1 MQLFKS
7 IRKTQLTT
15 VSLLLLFISG
25 VTYADPIGD
34 IVESTGIGK
43 IVRNNEE
50 TTHSVG
56 YGIELYDVAETVNG
70 RMKIEFLDE
79 EELDL
84 IEHTEVYIDEVYYD
98 PNPSLSKMSLRM
110 VQGTAR
116 FASGKGNKIKKA
128 NIDISTPT
136 AQIAIN
142 GTDFTTTIDELGRT
156 LVILLPDED
165 GVTPSGEIVVSNEGG
180 SVTLNQAYQA
190 TMVST
195 VETPPTGSVVI
206 NNLTTGM
213 IDNMFI
219 VSPPQEVAE
228 AVEEQARDDMNDDQ
242 GVLDVDFLEFN
253 ELEKDY
259 DDYAEDPDYDAR
271 GNRLDID
278 YLDVDFLTDVLDVV
292 EALTKTTAKFT
303 DRQQVTGG
311 VRLDGA
317 QFAFNKASQF
327 NIFEEDGN
335 LVFYREVNGII
346 EIIIATARTRFAC
359 LKFINNE
366 SANDNCHALLHGE
379 PGILFAKVSE
389 K

>member
-7 IRKTQLTT
+7 IRKTQLTIL
-15 VSLLLLFISG
+15 SLLLFISG
-25 VTYADPIGD
+25 VGFADPIGD
-34 IVESTGIGK
+34 IVESTGIGQ
-43 IVRNNEE
+43 IVRNNE
-50 TTHSVG
+50 TIPHSVG
-56 YGIELYDVAETVNG
+56 YGVELYDSAETVNG
-70 RMKIEFLDE
+70 RMKIQFLDKE
-79 EELDL
+79 FLDL
-84 IEHTEVYIDEVYYD
+84 IEHTLVFIDEVYYD

-116 FASGKGNKIKKA
+116 FASGQGQKIKKA

-195 VETPPTGSVVI
+195 IETPPTSSVVI
-206 NNLTTGM
+206 NNLTTSM

-219 VSPPQEVAE
+219 VAPPTEVQE
-228 AVEEQARDDMNDDQ
+228 AVEEQAREDMNDDS

-259 DDYAEDPDYDAR
+259 DDYANDPDYDAR

-278 YLDVDFLTDVLDVV
+278 FLDVDFLTDVLDVV
-292 EALTKTTAKFT
+292 EELTRTTASLADKQAT
-303 DRQQVTGG
+303 TGG
-311 VRLDGA
+311 VNLQGA
-317 QFAFNKASQF
+317 VFGFNKDSQY

-335 LVFYREVNGII
+335 LVFFREVNGVI
-346 EIIIATARTRFAC
+346 EIIIANGNSGFIDTRVEGYDGIIEFGNGDPSIQI
-359 LKFINNE
+359 FINQSN
-366 SANDNCHALLHGE
+366 
-379 PGILFAKVSE
+379 
-389 K
+389 

>member
-7 IRKTQLTT
+7 IRKTQLTI
-15 VSLLLLFISG
+15 VSLLLFISG
-25 VTYADPIGD
+25 VTFADPIGD
-34 IVESTGIGK
+34 IVESTGIGQ
-43 IVRNNEE
+43 IVRNNE
-50 TTHSVG
+50 TIPHSVG
-56 YGIELYDVAETVNG
+56 YGVELYDSAETVNG
-70 RMKIEFLDE
+70 RMKIQFLDKE
-79 EELDL
+79 FLDL
-84 IEHTEVYIDEVYYD
+84 IEHTLVFIDEVYYD

-116 FASGKGNKIKKA
+116 FASGQGQKIKKA

-165 GVTPSGEIVVSNEGG
+165 GVTPSGEIIVSNEGG

-195 VETPPTGSVVI
+195 IETPPTSSVVI
-206 NNLTTGM
+206 NNLTTSM

-219 VSPPQEVAE
+219 VAPPTEVAE
-228 AVEEQARDDMNDDQ
+228 AVEEQAREDMNDDS

-259 DDYAEDPDYDAR
+259 DDYANDPDYDAR

-278 YLDVDFLTDVLDVV
+278 FLDVDFLTDVLDVV
-292 EALTKTTAKFT
+292 EELTRTTASLADKQAT
-303 DRQQVTGG
+303 TGG
-311 VRLDGA
+311 INLQGA
-317 QFAFNKASQF
+317 VFGFNKDSQY

-335 LVFYREVNGII
+335 LVFFREVNGVI
-346 EIIIATARTRFAC
+346 EIIIANGNSGFIDTNVEGYQGIIEFGNGDPAIQI
-359 LKFINNE
+359 FINQFN
-366 SANDNCHALLHGE
+366 
-379 PGILFAKVSE
+379 
-389 K
+389 

>member
-7 IRKTQLTT
+7 IRKTQLTI
-15 VSLLLLFISG
+15 VSLLLFISG
-25 VTYADPIGD
+25 VTFADPIGD
-34 IVESTGIGK
+34 IVESTGIGQ
-43 IVRNNEE
+43 IVRNNE
-50 TTHSVG
+50 TIPHSVG
-56 YGIELYDVAETVNG
+56 YGVELYDSAETVNG
-70 RMKIEFLDE
+70 RMKIQFLDKE
-79 EELDL
+79 FLDL
-84 IEHTEVYIDEVYYD
+84 IEHTLVFIDEVYYD

-116 FASGKGNKIKKA
+116 FASGQGQKIKKA

-165 GVTPSGEIVVSNEGG
+165 GVTPSGEIIVSNEGG

-195 VETPPTGSVVI
+195 IETPPTSAVVI
-206 NNLTTGM
+206 NNLTTSM

-219 VSPPQEVAE
+219 VAPPTEVAE
-228 AVEEQARDDMNDDQ
+228 AVEEQAREDMNDDS

-259 DDYAEDPDYDAR
+259 DDYANDPDYDAR

-278 YLDVDFLTDVLDVV
+278 FLDVDFLTDVLDVV
-292 EALTKTTAKFT
+292 EELTRTTASLADKQAT
-303 DRQQVTGG
+303 TGG
-311 VRLDGA
+311 INLQGA
-317 QFAFNKASQF
+317 VFGFNKDSQY

-335 LVFYREVNGII
+335 LVFFREVNGVI
-346 EIIIATARTRFAC
+346 EIIIANGNSGFIDTNVEGYQGIIEFGNGDPAIQI
-359 LKFINNE
+359 FINQSN
-366 SANDNCHALLHGE
+366 
-379 PGILFAKVSE
+379 
-389 K
+389 

>member
-1 MQLFKS
+1 MLLFKS
-7 IRKTQLTT
+7 IKKIRQAIL
-15 VSLLLLFISG
+15 SLLLFSG
-25 VTYADPIGD
+25 VSYADSIGD
-34 IVESTGIGK
+34 IVESTGVGQ
-43 IVRNNEE
+43 IVRNNEA
-50 TTHSVG
+50 TQQFVG
-56 YGIELYDVAETVNG
+56 YGIELYDIAETVNG

-84 IEHTEVYIDEVYYD
+84 IEHTEVFIDEVYYD

-180 SVTLNQAYQA
+180 SITLNQAYQA

-195 VETPPTGSVVI
+195 RETPPTSSVVI
-206 NNLTTGM
+206 NNLTTSM

-219 VSPPQEVAE
+219 VSPPQEVQE
-228 AVEEQARDDMNDDQ
+228 AVEEQAREDMNDDS

-259 DDYAEDPDYDAR
+259 DDYADDPDYDAR
-271 GNRLDID
+271 GGRLDID
-278 YLDVDFLTDVLDVV
+278 FLDVDFLVDVLDVV
-292 EALTKTTAKFT
+292 EELTRTTASLADKQAT
-303 DRQQVTGG
+303 TGG
-311 VRLDGA
+311 VNLQGA
-317 QFAFNKASQF
+317 AFGFNKDSQY
-327 NIFEEDGN
+327 NIFEEDGK
-335 LVFYREVNGII
+335 LVFFRDVNGII
-346 EIIIATARTRFAC
+346 EIIIANGNSGFIDTRVEGYEGIIEFGNGDPAIQI
-359 LKFINNE
+359 FINQSN
-366 SANDNCHALLHGE
+366 
-379 PGILFAKVSE
+379 
-389 K
+389 

>member
-1 MQLFKS
+1 MLLFKS
-7 IRKTQLTT
+7 IKKIRQTIL
-15 VSLLLLFISG
+15 SLLLFSG
-25 VTYADPIGD
+25 VSYADSIGD
-34 IVESTGIGK
+34 IVESTGVGQIL
-43 IVRNNEE
+43 RNNEA
-50 TTHSVG
+50 TQQFVG

-70 RMKIEFLDE
+70 RMKIEFLDA

-180 SVTLNQAYQA
+180 SITLNQAYQA

-195 VETPPTGSVVI
+195 RETPPTSSVVI
-206 NNLTTGM
+206 NNLTTSM

-219 VSPPQEVAE
+219 VSPPQEVQE
-228 AVEEQARDDMNDDQ
+228 AVEEQAREDMNDDS

-271 GNRLDID
+271 GGRLDID
-278 YLDVDFLTDVLDVV
+278 FLDVDFLVDVLDVV
-292 EALTKTTAKFT
+292 EELTRTTASLADKQAT
-303 DRQQVTGG
+303 TGG
-311 VRLDGA
+311 VNLQGA
-317 QFAFNKASQF
+317 VFGFNKDSQY
-327 NIFEEDGN
+327 NIFEEDGK
-335 LVFYREVNGII
+335 LVFFRDVNGII
-346 EIIIATARTRFAC
+346 EIIIANGNSGFIDTRVEGYQGIIEFGNGDPAIQI
-359 LKFINNE
+359 FINQSN
-366 SANDNCHALLHGE
+366 
-379 PGILFAKVSE
+379 
-389 K
+389 

>member
-7 IRKTQLTT
+7 IRKTQLTI
-15 VSLLLLFISG
+15 VSLLLFISG
-25 VTYADPIGD
+25 VTFADPIGD
-34 IVESTGIGK
+34 IVESTGIGQ
-43 IVRNNEE
+43 IVRNNE
-50 TTHSVG
+50 TIPHSVG
-56 YGIELYDVAETVNG
+56 YGVELYDSAETVNG
-70 RMKIEFLDE
+70 RMKIQFLDKE
-79 EELDL
+79 FLDL
-84 IEHTEVYIDEVYYD
+84 IEHTLVFIDEVYYD

-116 FASGKGNKIKKA
+116 FASGQGQKIKKA

-165 GVTPSGEIVVSNEGG
+165 GVTPSGEIIVSNEGG

-195 VETPPTGSVVI
+195 IETPPTSSVVI
-206 NNLTTGM
+206 NNLTTSM

-219 VSPPQEVAE
+219 VAPPTEVAE
-228 AVEEQARDDMNDDQ
+228 AVEEQAREDMNDDS

-259 DDYAEDPDYDAR
+259 DDYANDPDYHAR

-292 EALTKTTAKFT
+292 EELTRTTASLADKQAT
-303 DRQQVTGG
+303 TGG
-311 VRLDGA
+311 INLQGA
-317 QFAFNKASQF
+317 VFGFNKDSQY

-335 LVFYREVNGII
+335 LVFFREVNGVI
-346 EIIIATARTRFAC
+346 EIIIANGNSGFIDTNVEGYQGIIEFGNGDPAIQI
-359 LKFINNE
+359 FINQSN
-366 SANDNCHALLHGE
+366 
-379 PGILFAKVSE
+379 
-389 K
+389 

>member
-1 MQLFKS
+1 M
-7 IRKTQLTT
+7 
-15 VSLLLLFISG
+15 LLFSG
-25 VTYADPIGD
+25 VSYADSIGD
-34 IVESTGIGK
+34 IVESTGVGQ
-43 IVRNNEE
+43 IVRNNEA
-50 TTHSVG
+50 TQQFVG

-70 RMKIEFLDE
+70 RMKIEFLDA

-180 SVTLNQAYQA
+180 SITLNQAYQA

-195 VETPPTGSVVI
+195 RETPPTNSVVI
-206 NNLTTGM
+206 NNLTTSM

-219 VSPPQEVAE
+219 VSPPQEVQE
-228 AVEEQARDDMNDDQ
+228 AVEEQAREDMNDDS

-271 GNRLDID
+271 GGRLDID
-278 YLDVDFLTDVLDVV
+278 FLDVDFLVDVLDVV
-292 EALTKTTAKFT
+292 EELTRTTASLEDKQAT
-303 DRQQVTGG
+303 SGG
-311 VRLDGA
+311 VNLQGA
-317 QFAFNKASQF
+317 SFGFNKDSQY

-335 LVFYREVNGII
+335 LVFFRDVNGII
-346 EIIIATARTRFAC
+346 EIIIANGNSG
-359 LKFINNE
+359 FINTRVE
-366 SANDNCHALLHGE
+366 GYE
-379 PGILFAKVSE
+379 GIIEFGNGDPAIQIFINQSN
-389 K
+389 

>member
-7 IRKTQLTT
+7 IRKTQLTI
-15 VSLLLLFISG
+15 VSLLLFISG
-25 VTYADPIGD
+25 VGFADPIGD
-34 IVESTGIGK
+34 IVESTGIGQ
-43 IVRNNEE
+43 IVRNNE
-50 TTHSVG
+50 TIPHSVG
-56 YGIELYDVAETVNG
+56 YGVELYDSAETVNG
-70 RMKIEFLDE
+70 RMKIQFLDKE
-79 EELDL
+79 FLDL
-84 IEHTEVYIDEVYYD
+84 IEHTLVFIDEVYYD

-116 FASGKGNKIKKA
+116 FASGQGQKIKKA

-195 VETPPTGSVVI
+195 IETPPTSSVVI
-206 NNLTTGM
+206 NNLTTSM

-219 VSPPQEVAE
+219 VAPPTEVAE
-228 AVEEQARDDMNDDQ
+228 AVEEQAREDMNDDS

-259 DDYAEDPDYDAR
+259 DDYANDPDYDAR

-278 YLDVDFLTDVLDVV
+278 FLDVDFLTDVLDVV
-292 EALTKTTAKFT
+292 EELTRTTASLADKQAT
-303 DRQQVTGG
+303 TGG
-311 VRLDGA
+311 INLQGA
-317 QFAFNKASQF
+317 VFGFNKDSQY

-335 LVFYREVNGII
+335 LVFFREVNGVI
-346 EIIIATARTRFAC
+346 EIIIANGNSGFIDTNVEGYQGIIEFGNGDPAIQI
-359 LKFINNE
+359 FINQSN
-366 SANDNCHALLHGE
+366 
-379 PGILFAKVSE
+379 
-389 K
+389 

>member
-7 IRKTQLTT
+7 IRKTQLTI
-15 VSLLLLFISG
+15 VSLLLFISG
-25 VTYADPIGD
+25 VGFADPIGD
-34 IVESTGIGK
+34 IVESTGIGQ
-43 IVRNNEE
+43 IVRNNE
-50 TTHSVG
+50 TIPHSVG
-56 YGIELYDVAETVNG
+56 YGVELYDSAETVNG
-70 RMKIEFLDE
+70 RMKIQFLDKE
-79 EELDL
+79 FLDL
-84 IEHTEVYIDEVYYD
+84 IEHTLVFIDEVYYD

-116 FASGKGNKIKKA
+116 FASGQGQKIKKA

-195 VETPPTGSVVI
+195 IETPPTSSVVI
-206 NNLTTGM
+206 NNLTTSM

-219 VSPPQEVAE
+219 VAPPTEVQE
-228 AVEEQARDDMNDDQ
+228 AVEEQAREDMNDDS

-259 DDYAEDPDYDAR
+259 DDYANDPDYDAR

-278 YLDVDFLTDVLDVV
+278 FLDVDFLTDVLDVV
-292 EALTKTTAKFT
+292 EELTRTTASLADKQAT
-303 DRQQVTGG
+303 TGG
-311 VRLDGA
+311 INLQGA
-317 QFAFNKASQF
+317 VFGFNKDSQY

-335 LVFYREVNGII
+335 LVFFREVNGVI
-346 EIIIATARTRFAC
+346 EIIIANGNSGFIDTRVEGYDGIIEFGNGDPSIQI
-359 LKFINNE
+359 FINQSN
-366 SANDNCHALLHGE
+366 
-379 PGILFAKVSE
+379 
-389 K
+389 